1 MIDNIKKVFGKNA
14 VPHEDL
20 YVVDKGMV
28 TICAG
33 TYSVISKL
41 RKKLE
46 EEGDNLDIQKAFY
59 KEPIYYLEVV

>member
-1 MIDNIKKVFGKNA
+1 
-14 VPHEDL
+14 
-20 YVVDKGMV
+20 V
-28 TICAG
+28 TVCAG

-46 EEGDNLDIQKAFY
+46 EEGDQLEIQKAFY

>member
-1 MIDNIKKVFGKNA
+1 MIENIKKVFGKNI
-14 VPHEDL
+14 VPHEDF
-20 YVVDKGMV
+20 YVIDKGRV

-33 TYSVISKL
+33 TKSVISKL

-46 EEGDNLDIQKAFY
+46 EEGDSLEIQKAFY

>member
-1 MIDNIKKVFGKNA
+1 MVDNIQQVFGKNA
-14 VPHEDL
+14 VPHEDF
-20 YVVDKGMV
+20 YVVDKGRV

-46 EEGDNLDIQKAFY
+46 EEGDKLEIQRAFY